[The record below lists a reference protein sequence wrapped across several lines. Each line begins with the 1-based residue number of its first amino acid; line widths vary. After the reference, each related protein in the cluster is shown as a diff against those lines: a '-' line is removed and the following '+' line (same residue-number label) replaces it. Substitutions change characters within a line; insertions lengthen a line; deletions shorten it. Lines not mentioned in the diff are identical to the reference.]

1 VTHDSANISPDHFP
15 SDIAPLIFISHASAD
30 REKVE
35 ILIKRIEEE
44 GYRTWDYQRDV
55 GPGSRAIAE
64 QEEALARCDFFVACH
79 SKDYADR
86 PGESEIEAELHEG
99 VQRAI
104 RMGKGRFMLVLKL
117 DDYKV
122 RQDLRD
128 YWWGD
133 LFKNGEWQEGLFQKL
148 LLAIQGELERRKGR
162 K

>member
-1 VTHDSANISPDHFP
+1 
-15 SDIAPLIFISHASAD
+15 
-30 REKVE
+30 
-35 ILIKRIEEE
+35 
-44 GYRTWDYQRDV
+44 
-55 GPGSRAIAE
+55 
-64 QEEALARCDFFVACH
+64 
-79 SKDYADR
+79 
-86 PGESEIEAELHEG
+86 
-99 VQRAI
+99 
-104 RMGKGRFMLVLKL
+104 LKL